1 MRDQIKT
8 FDYFKKSLNFTNE
21 SIEQFQSLIREVVDA
36 QGEDCVGARNGYN
49 TMVFYYTER
58 INLEYS
64 IGESIDVIKKTFLEL
79 LKYYSKMWD
88 LEYGYTGLVRVLSVG
103 FMLNVESVQFED
115 LQKKIIELKLND
127 YLVNFLMRRIDES
140 WHLNSQSF
148 VFPGFYEPLKEIID
162 NCDDL
167 SNDIISQKILSYLND
182 YWYSSNSEEA
192 WYDSHKSKNDVYYG
206 YWCYE
211 MGAVVKALDIEDSQF
226 KNQVYY
232 PYDLV
237 HY

>member
-1 MRDQIKT
+1 MRDQLKT
-8 FDYFKKSLNFTNE
+8 FEFFKKSLSFTNE
-21 SIEQFQSLIREVVDA
+21 SIDQFQTLLREVVDA
-36 QGEDCVGARNGYN
+36 HGEDYIGTKNGYDAL
-49 TMVFYYTER
+49 VVYYTEK

-64 IGESIDVIKKTFLEL
+64 IGESVDVIRQTFLEL

-103 FMLNVESVQFED
+103 FMLNVESVQFDD
-115 LQKKIIELKLND
+115 LQKKIIDLKLND
-127 YLVNFLMRRIDES
+127 YIVNFLMRCINENWS
-140 WHLNSQSF
+140 LSSQSL

-162 NCDDL
+162 SFDDL
-167 SNDIISQKILSYLND
+167 SNDTISRKILSYLND
-182 YWYSSNSEEA
+182 FWYSSNSEEA
-192 WYDSHKSKNDVYYG
+192 WYDSHKSKDNLYYG

-211 MGAVVKALDIEDSQF
+211 IGAVVKALGIEEKKK